1 MGLMGMLAKGAKA
14 IGQRVAGGSPKAAKV
29 VMDVKRMSV
38 QDVRAQA
45 WHEQRA
51 AGDVSHCDP
60 ERTPLN
66 RRGAYGDHLLD
77 PDKAVEQFIKDKGLR
92 VDRRNEKP
100 CTSFVLSASAEWFK
114 GDGPGGFDQ
123 EKVQAWS
130 TASHKWLKQEF
141 GEGVVHVS
149 LHLDEQTPHIH
160 AKVVPF
166 VERTTK
172 RGKVIRQVS
181 HHQHPAFRG
190 RKSYARVL
198 DRYSEA
204 VAHLGIERGDPMP
217 EGAMGTHKTTRQWLA
232 EQARA
237 LAGVGDEAKAIAA
250 EREKIRAVAQALEL
264 DRLRLEEARRE
275 QTAQRR
281 ELLAVADELEAKERA
296 MGRAPTPGP
305 KAVERVRDT
314 TPIPQREAD
323 PLPPKRVEKRARRA
337 TFRQSGAGRE

>member
-77 PDKAVEQFIKDKGLR
+77 PDKAVEQFIKDKRLR
-92 VDRRNEKP
+92 IDRRNEKP
-100 CTSFVLSASAEWFK
+100 VTSFVLSASAEWFK
-114 GDGPGGFDQ
+114 GEGPGGFDRD
-123 EKVQAWS
+123 KVAAWS
-130 TASHKWLKQEF
+130 KASHEWLASEF

-160 AKVVPF
+160 AKVVPV

-172 RGKVIRQVS
+172 RGMVIRQVS

-204 VAHLGIERGDPMP
+204 VARLGIERGDPMP

-237 LAGVGDEAKAIAA
+237 LAGMGDEKAEMDA
-250 EREKIRAVAQALEL
+250 ERERLRAVAQGLEL
-264 DRLRLEEARRE
+264 DRLKLEQAREAQLEARRE
-275 QTAQRR
+275 LDAALDDFGERER
-281 ELLAVADELEAKERA
+281 ELGKT
-296 MGRAPTPGP
+296 PTPKP
-305 KAVERVRDT
+305 QAVERGRE
-314 TPIPQREAD
+314 PSIPQREAP
-323 PLPPKRVEKRARRA
+323 PLPAKRVEKRARRA
-337 TFRQSGAGRE
+337 TLRQSGFDR